1 MPLVPL
7 TLDLLKRTLG
17 QLADSSCNSRRM
29 LSLGYPDVLAN
40 REQIASIFGA
50 AVAEQIAY
58 RSDSAQVQR
67 WHQSGPIGEALPEA
81 GSLVRALGYEL
92 DVVDVFAA
100 RGGELLADLNEPLP
114 ASFRERYALV
124 LDSGTCEHCF
134 NIAQAARN
142 AAEAVALHGVV
153 IHGSPLNMF
162 NHGFYNLNPTWYYDF
177 YETNGFVV
185 EYLRLVENAVSA
197 PRIGK
202 VPPFNRFG
210 GVPDNSSLLVV
221 ARRTELK
228 PIRWPVQRKYRENP
242 ALRG

>member
-7 TLDLLKRTLG
+7 TLDLLKRSLS
-17 QLADSSCNSRRM
+17 QLEESPCASRRV
-29 LSLGYPDVLAN
+29 LSLGYPDVLAS
-40 REQIASIFGA
+40 RSQIASIFGA
-50 AVAEQIAY
+50 TIAELIDF
-58 RSDSAQVQR
+58 RSDSAEVQR
-67 WHQSGPIGEALPEA
+67 WHQAGPNGEALPEA
-81 GSLVRALGYEL
+81 GSLMRALGFEL

-100 RGGELLADLNEPLP
+100 RGGELIADLNEPLP
-114 ASFRERYALV
+114 ESFRERYAVV
-124 LDSGTCEHCF
+124 LDFGTCEHCF

-142 AAEAVALHGVV
+142 AAEAVALDGLV

-185 EYLRLVENAVSA
+185 EYLRLIENAVSA

-202 VPPFNRFG
+202 VPPYEGFR
-210 GVPDNSSLLVV
+210 GVPENSSLLVV

-228 PIRWPVQRKYRENP
+228 PVRWPMQRKYRNNP

>member
-1 MPLVPL
+1 
-7 TLDLLKRTLG
+7 
-17 QLADSSCNSRRM
+17 
-29 LSLGYPDVLAN
+29 
-40 REQIASIFGA
+40 
-50 AVAEQIAY
+50 
-58 RSDSAQVQR
+58 
-67 WHQSGPIGEALPEA
+67 
-81 GSLVRALGYEL
+81 
-92 DVVDVFAA
+92 
-100 RGGELLADLNEPLP
+100 
-114 ASFRERYALV
+114 
-124 LDSGTCEHCF
+124 
-134 NIAQAARN
+134 
-142 AAEAVALHGVV
+142 VV

-185 EYLRLVENAVSA
+185 DYLRLIENAVSA